1 LPRMTPTIAGLDPRV
16 NMSAILPPDTA
27 TDSATRHRHSGESS
41 AGDDVLVFARRIHTM
56 VGRHERVGALLI
68 RNGIIAGTG
77 SREDMRAAAPGA
89 TVLDLGAAVVTPGL
103 TDSHIHLTEWAFAR
117 SEADLSSAASPEQ
130 AAATA
135 VDHAATANTVTTSTW
150 LRGRGWNAH
159 LWNGRQPDRHV
170 LDAFTGRRPA
180 ALQSHDMHS
189 LWVNSAALAEAG
201 IDASTPDP
209 QDGRIVRDEQ
219 GEPTGLLLE
228 WAGQLVMQALPV
240 PSLQDAAAAV
250 LQAQA
255 ELHSL
260 GITGVHSFPGVH
272 ITEPDPLAV
281 LMLLRE
287 RRELRLRV
295 LQHIAAASLDHAIA
309 LGLRSGFGDDWL
321 RIGAVK
327 MFLDG
332 ALGSKTA
339 WMREPY
345 EGEAGCG
352 ICTLDPDTFRATVRR
367 AAAAGIATTVHAI
380 GDAAVC
386 VALDVLA
393 EADVRVPALPH
404 RIEHLQ
410 CCPPDR
416 FGDAAAAGITCSMQ
430 PSHLITDWS
439 IADRCWGARSQGAF
453 AVGSLL
459 AAGTVLAYGSDAPV
473 EPVDPRRGLF
483 AAVARQDYEGRPDG
497 GWQPQQRIDMM
508 AALRGYTT
516 GAAAA
521 AGLPIASGHTWPLAP
536 RPTLPRGMR
545 TRWTDP
551 TLPVTCS
558 AWPPWSAG
566 GWYTRHE
573 TGK

>member
-1 LPRMTPTIAGLDPRV
+1 MTPTIAGLDPRV
-16 NMSAILPPDTA
+16 NMSATLPLHTA
-27 TDSATRHRHSGESS
+27 TASSTRYRHSGESS
-41 AGDDVLVFARRIHTM
+41 TGGDVLVFARRIHTM
-56 VGRHERVGALLI
+56 AGPHEPARALLI
-68 RNGIIAGTG
+68 RNGLIAGAG
-77 SREDMRAAAPGA
+77 SCEDMRAAARDA
-89 TVLDLGAAVVTPGL
+89 TVLDLGGAVVTPGL

-117 SEADLSSAASPEQ
+117 SAADLSAAASPEE
-130 AAATA
+130 AAA
-135 VDHAATANTVTTSTW
+135 AAASHPAAAISATNSGW
-150 LRGRGWNAH
+150 LRGHGWNAH

-170 LDAFTGRRPA
+170 LDAATGNRPA

-189 LWVNSAALAEAG
+189 LWVNSAALSAAG

-209 QDGRIVRDEQ
+209 NDGRIVRDED

-228 WAGQLVMQALPV
+228 WAGQLVMQALPS
-240 PSLQDAAAAV
+240 PSLQNAAAAV

-255 ELHSL
+255 ELHGL

-272 ITEPDPLAV
+272 LVEPDPLAV

-287 RRELRLRV
+287 QGGLRLRV

-352 ICTLDPDTFRATVRR
+352 ICTLDPASFKATVQR

-393 EADVRVPALPH
+393 EPDVRVAALPH

-439 IADRCWGARSQGAF
+439 IADRCWGERSQGAF

-473 EPVDPRRGLF
+473 EPVDPRRGLY
-483 AAVARQDYEGRPDG
+483 AAVARQDYDGQPDG
-497 GWQPQQRIDMM
+497 GWQPQQRIDMLN
-508 AALRGYTT
+508 ALRGYTT

-521 AGLPIASGHTWPLAP
+521 AGLPAPAGTLGIGAAADFAAWDADPLDGADVA
-536 RPTLPRGMR
+536 RSMQCVATM
-545 TRWTDP
+545 
-551 TLPVTCS
+551 V
-558 AWPPWSAG
+558 G
-566 GWYTRHE
+566 GRMVYT
-573 TGK
+573 T